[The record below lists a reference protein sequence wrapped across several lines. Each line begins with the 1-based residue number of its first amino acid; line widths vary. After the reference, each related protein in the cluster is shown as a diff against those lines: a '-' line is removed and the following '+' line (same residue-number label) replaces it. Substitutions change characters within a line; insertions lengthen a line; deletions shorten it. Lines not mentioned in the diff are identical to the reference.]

1 MKQPEILTMNTNKSR
16 NRNPFE
22 KILKK
27 KPGGIPL
34 NEGAT
39 EPNTGDLV
47 YEFLDSDSDDNHTDQ
62 GNKHTEGKLPDTK
75 SIKEKTKEVKVLNE
89 NSELR
94 TIEKPLSKP
103 KKFKFVDPEIP
114 TNRKELPKPIL
125 PKYQRVYGSDG
136 DYLEKKHA
144 IRKRKLNERN
154 RIVVDNKK
162 YVLSI
167 DTHKAIRNYTD
178 SELTEK
184 HNKADKNLA
193 NSWKTIISKY
203 EKLAKDDTLSDVVD
217 LKTGRIIVD
226 NGHLKGLTQQD
237 TLKQTEDRNYNALG
251 RIKNSYDDDFL
262 DLLSS
267 ENIVNEARKKDID
280 IIDLKERG
288 ILKGLNF
295 QMSMSDLDTD
305 EDECDDEESYKLSSE
320 DELLSEAESIDSD
333 SNSDIEVD
341 EEIEDSFYSE

>member
-1 MKQPEILTMNTNKSR
+1 MNANRSR

-27 KPGGIPL
+27 KPESIAQ
-34 NEGAT
+34 NEVVT
-39 EPNTGDLV
+39 KLDTGDLV
-47 YEFLDSDSDDNHTDQ
+47 YEFLDSDSDDNRIDQ
-62 GNKHTEGKLPDTK
+62 ENKETEDKAPNTIT
-75 SIKEKTKEVKVLNE
+75 IKEKPIEVKVLNGK
-89 NSELR
+89 NELR
-94 TIEKPLSKP
+94 TTEKPLSKP
-103 KKFKFVDPEIP
+103 KKFKLVDPEIP
-114 TNRKELPKPIL
+114 SSRKELPKPIL

-144 IRKRKLNERN
+144 IKKRKMNDQN

-178 SELTEK
+178 SELTER

-203 EKLAKDDTLSDVVD
+203 ENLAKDDSLSDVVD

-226 NGHLKGLTQQD
+226 NGHLKSLNQQD

-251 RIKNSYDDDFL
+251 RVKNSYDDDFL

-280 IIDLKERG
+280 IMDLKERG
-288 ILKGLNF
+288 ILKGLNLNL

-305 EDECDDEESYKLSSE
+305 EDEGDDDESYKVSSE
-320 DELLSEAESIDSD
+320 DELLSEAESLDSN

-341 EEIEDSFYSE
+341 DEIEDSFYSE